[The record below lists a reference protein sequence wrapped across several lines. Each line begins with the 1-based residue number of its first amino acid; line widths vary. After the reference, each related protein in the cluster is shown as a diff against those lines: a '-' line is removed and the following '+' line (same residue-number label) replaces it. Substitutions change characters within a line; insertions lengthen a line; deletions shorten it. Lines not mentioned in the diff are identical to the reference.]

1 MSEFLIKILIFFLVW
16 FLPFIIVYLGISI
29 DFILHG
35 TKPVYIKD
43 IHKEVNSLDP
53 FDILWLPIINW
64 VFLGF
69 IIFAIL
75 CDNKI
80 LSKAINK
87 IMTSIGNIR
96 LK

>member
-1 MSEFLIKILIFFLVW
+1 MIEILSEIFGLLLVA
-16 FLPFIIVYLGISI
+16 FGPIIIVYVYIGIDYI
-29 DFILHG
+29 IHH
-35 TKPVYIKD
+35 KRPVYVKD
-43 IHKEVNSLDP
+43 VCKEVKSLDS
-53 FDILWLPIINW
+53 FGFLWFPIINW

-87 IMTSIGNIR
+87 IMTCIGNIR

>member
-1 MSEFLIKILIFFLVW
+1 MIEILIDILAALLVV
-16 FLPFIIVYLGISI
+16 FGPIIIVYVCIGIDYI
-29 DFILHG
+29 IHHIP
-35 TKPVYIKD
+35 PVYVKD
-43 IHKEVNSLDP
+43 ICKEVKSLD
-53 FDILWLPIINW
+53 FFGFLWFPIINW